1 MRTISR
7 AKAQREFEIRI
18 RNSNFPCAFARDI
31 FPRIRRFL
39 VQNLLVD
46 LFLLSERDAVIQ
58 KERIVFSADV
68 ANAVA
73 GIEGAALCYD
83 N

>member
-1 MRTISR
+1 MRTLPLITPTHILVAQSEASYKIDASR
-7 AKAQREFEIRI
+7 CSLTLEIAVLE
-18 RNSNFPCAFARDI
+18 C
-31 FPRIRRFL
+31 
-39 VQNLLVD
+39 
-46 LFLLSERDAVIQ
+46 DAVIQ

-73 GIEGAALCYD
+73 GIERAALCND